1 MPNLGVIASSLSGH
15 LVPPYDGPYGAY
27 DSLATVTL
35 SASTA
40 SITFAGIPSGYK
52 HLQIRV
58 FASPTTA
65 DVFMRFNGDGTT
77 TNYSRHYLY
86 GDGGGGAAAEGGV
99 YNDPNLSVGYY
110 STTSGIFGASVVDVL
125 DYASTSKNKVIRAL
139 SGGDAN
145 GSGLMVLY
153 SGSRNLTNAIT
164 SITIF
169 PTGAGD
175 FREHS
180 SFALYGV
187 R

>member
-1 MPNLGVIASSLSGH
+1 MVMVLPQIIL
-15 LVPPYDGPYGAY
+15 D
-27 DSLATVTL
+27 
-35 SASTA
+35 
-40 SITFAGIPSGYK
+40 ITFMAMV
-52 HLQIRV
+52 QRR
-58 FASPTTA
+58 TA
-65 DVFMRFNGDGTT
+65 
-77 TNYSRHYLY
+77 
-86 GDGGGGAAAEGGV
+86 GGV
-99 YNDPNLSVGYY
+99 YDDPNLSVGYY

-145 GSGLMVLY
+145 GSGLIVLY
-153 SGSRNLTNAIT
+153 SGSRNLTDAIT

-187 R
+187 K

>member
-1 MPNLGVIASSLSGH
+1 MTPMLGIMASQISGH
-15 LVPPYDGPYGAY
+15 LYDGPYGAY
-27 DSLATVTL
+27 DALATVTL

-52 HLQIRV
+52 DLQIRV

-65 DVFMRFNGDGTT
+65 DVFMKFNGDGTT

-86 GDGGGGAAAEGGV
+86 GDGSTDAAGGV
-99 YNDPNLSVGYY
+99 YDDPNLSVGYY

-145 GSGLMVLY
+145 GSGLIVLY
-153 SGSRNLTNAIT
+153 GGSRNLTDAIT

-187 R
+187 K

>member
-1 MPNLGVIASSLSGH
+1 MWWAALLNNLVALLGTAG
-15 LVPPYDGPYGAY
+15 GGAGAGDY
-27 DSLATVTL
+27 ESIATVTIGSGGES
-35 SASTA
+35 SATFS
-40 SITFAGIPSGYK
+40 SIAGTYK

-65 DVFMRFNGDGTT
+65 DVFMKFNGDGTT

-86 GDGGGGAAAEGGV
+86 GDGSDADSGGV
-99 YNDPNLSVGYY
+99 YNDANLSVGYY

-125 DYASTSKNKVIRAL
+125 DYASTSKNKVTRGL

-169 PTGAGD
+169 PTGAGT

-180 SFALYGV
+180 SFALYGIKG
-187 R
+187 

>member
-1 MPNLGVIASSLSGH
+1 M
-15 LVPPYDGPYGAY
+15 
-27 DSLATVTL
+27 
-35 SASTA
+35 
-40 SITFAGIPSGYK
+40 K
-52 HLQIRV
+52 
-58 FASPTTA
+58 
-65 DVFMRFNGDGTT
+65 FNGDGTT

-86 GDGGGGAAAEGGV
+86 GDGDAAASGGV
-99 YNDPNLSVGYY
+99 YDDPNLSVGYY

-145 GSGLMVLY
+145 GSGLIVLY
-153 SGSRNLTNAIT
+153 SGSRNLTDAIT

-187 R
+187 K

>member
-1 MPNLGVIASSLSGH
+1 MTPMLGIMASQISGH
-15 LVPPYDGPYGAY
+15 LSNTAY
-27 DSLATVTL
+27 ESIETVTVG
-35 SASTA
+35 SGGEA
-40 SITFAGIPSGYK
+40 SITFSSIAADWK

-65 DVFMRFNGDGTT
+65 DVFMKFNGDGTT

-86 GDGGGGAAAEGGV
+86 GDGSAADGGGV
-99 YNDPNLSVGYY
+99 YNDANLSVGYY

-125 DYASTSKNKVIRAL
+125 DYASTSKNKVTRGL

-169 PTGAGD
+169 PTGAGT

-180 SFALYGV
+180 SFALYGIKG
-187 R
+187 